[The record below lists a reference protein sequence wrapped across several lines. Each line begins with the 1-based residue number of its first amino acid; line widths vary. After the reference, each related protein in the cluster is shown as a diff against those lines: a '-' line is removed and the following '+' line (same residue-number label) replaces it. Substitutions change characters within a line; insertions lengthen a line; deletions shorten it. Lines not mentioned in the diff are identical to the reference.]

1 MMQTK
6 YIIEITNPHRTICPT
21 YYYAGQ
27 TKVGCR
33 VLDYHKTS
41 AKRYVYF
48 EEADRDMRIL
58 AATHEDKSDQFK
70 VITVRCRT

>member
-1 MMQTK
+1 MTQTK

-27 TKVGCR
+27 NKAGCK
-33 VLDYHKTS
+33 VLDYLKTS
-41 AKRYVYF
+41 AKRYDSF

-58 AATHEDKSDQFK
+58 TATHEDKSDQFK
-70 VITVRCRT
+70 VISIRCRT

>member
-6 YIIEITNPHRTICPT
+6 FIIEITNPHRCI

-27 TKVGCR
+27 TKAGYR
-33 VLDYHKTS
+33 RLDYRKAL
-41 AKRYVYF
+41 AKRYDCI

-58 AATHEDKSDQFK
+58 AATHTDKSDTFK
-70 VITVRCRT
+70 VSTIRCRT

>member
-6 YIIEITNPHRTICPT
+6 FIIEITNPNRIT

-27 TKVGCR
+27 TKAGYKR
-33 VLDYHKTS
+33 LDYRKAL
-41 AKRYVYF
+41 AKRYDYP

-58 AATHEDKSDQFK
+58 AAVHEDKSDHFK
-70 VITVRCRT
+70 VSTVRCRT